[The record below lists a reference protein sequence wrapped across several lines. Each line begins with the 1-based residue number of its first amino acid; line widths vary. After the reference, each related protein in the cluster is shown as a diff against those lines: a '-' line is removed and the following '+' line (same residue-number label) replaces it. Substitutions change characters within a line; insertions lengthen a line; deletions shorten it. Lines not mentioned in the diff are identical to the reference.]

1 LVLTSTTIRVHEL
14 RTRRITLSL
23 LLSIAIC
30 FGVLTGI
37 VEGAGLL
44 IFQKINSARWG
55 PMLHVSAP
63 IVWIAVIVDVLFF
76 CLLGLLVL
84 AAARLWSRVA
94 AVPSLAF
101 VLGMAATYDWLSVTG
116 RLYRLPVLI
125 LAIGVGFASARWAK
139 RHEKGF
145 AHFCRGSA
153 PWVVAMAV
161 LVFAGIEG
169 SQRWAEDAAL
179 AKLPAATAGTPNVIV
194 LVVDT
199 LRADHLSS
207 YGYNRP
213 TSPNMDRL
221 ASQGVLFEN
230 AISPSSWSFPS
241 HVSLVTGLYQFQHG
255 MGNVPHMSV
264 FSGPP
269 TFSDDRTIGEE
280 FESRGYRTAAFS
292 ANRTYF
298 SHSLGF
304 GRGFTHFEDYFH
316 CAADGFVRTLYGRKF
331 SRIYLSR
338 SDKSKPKRVLRW
350 LGWNSLLDP
359 DEEGS
364 GSYGGAE
371 GVRKRASVVNDELF
385 RWIERAQQKHP
396 FFAFLNYFD
405 VHGKYGGPRNF
416 AKPPW
421 PQDSDIDKYD
431 DGIKYVDDMLG
442 QLMAGLQQRGLT
454 QNTIVVV
461 TSDHGESLG
470 QHHLSEHGLA
480 LYWEL
485 VHVPLIFWYPGHIP
499 AGVRVSTPVTNADIG
514 ATLLNELGGK
524 SELPGQAL
532 STLWNNPNSHQAWPA
547 PLSEVAENPYPGK
560 INREA
565 IRQVPTAISGAMKSI
580 VTPQWQLIIHR
591 SRGDQLYDY
600 EHDPAEL
607 KNVADSTS
615 GEEIAR
621 QLKLE
626 IEQRVQGSS
635 APNPGE
641 SPQAIGKEIFA
652 SRSDAAQMAH
662 R

>member
-1 LVLTSTTIRVHEL
+1 M
-14 RTRRITLSL
+14 
-23 LLSIAIC
+23 
-30 FGVLTGI
+30 G
-37 VEGAGLL
+37 EGGGLL

-63 IVWIAVIVDVLFF
+63 IVWIAILVDVGLF
-76 CLLGLLVL
+76 CGLALLV
-84 AAARLWSRVA
+84 AAAQKLWSRIAGIPVL
-94 AVPSLAF
+94 VF
-101 VLGMAATYDWLSVTG
+101 VLGTAAIYDWLSVTG
-116 RLYRLPVLI
+116 RLYRWSILI
-125 LAIGVGFASARWAK
+125 LSLGVGFALARWAR
-139 RHEKGF
+139 RHEKNF
-145 AHFCRGSA
+145 ADFCQATA
-153 PWVVAMAV
+153 PWLAVMAV

-169 SQRWAEDAAL
+169 SQRWAEADAVAR
-179 AKLPAATAGTPNVIV
+179 LPAAAAGSPNVIV

-199 LRADHLSS
+199 LRADHLSA
-207 YGYNRP
+207 YGYGRS
-213 TSPNMDRL
+213 TSPNIDGL

-255 MGNVPHMSV
+255 MGNVPKMAV

-269 TFSDDRTIGEE
+269 TFSGDRTVGEE

-316 CAADGFVRTLYGRKF
+316 CAADGFVRTLYGREF
-331 SRIYLSR
+331 SRVYLSR
-338 SDKSKPKRVLRW
+338 SDRSKPKRVLRW
-350 LGWNSLLDP
+350 LGWNSLLDT

-385 RWIERAQQKHP
+385 HWVDQSRSQHP

-405 VHGKYGGPRNF
+405 VHAKYGGPHGYP
-416 AKPPW
+416 KPAW
-421 PQDSDIDKYD
+421 PQNSDLDKYD

-442 QLMAGLQQRGLT
+442 QLMKSLQERGLSRD
-454 QNTIVVV
+454 TILVV

-470 QHHLSEHGLA
+470 QHGLKEHGLA

-499 AGVRVSTPVTNADIG
+499 AGVRVSTPVSNADIG
-514 ATLLNELGGK
+514 STLLNILGGK
-524 SELPGQAL
+524 SELPGEAL
-532 STLWNNPNSHQAWPA
+532 STLWSDSQRQEAWPA
-547 PLSEVAENPYPGK
+547 PLSELAENPYPGK
-560 INREA
+560 IDREA
-565 IRQVPTAISGAMKSI
+565 IRGIPTSISGAMKSM
-580 VTPQWQLIIHR
+580 VTPQWQLIIHQKM
-591 SRGDQLYDY
+591 GDQLYDHTRDLG
-600 EHDPAEL
+600 ESVNLAGSAP
-607 KNVADSTS
+607 

-621 QLKLE
+621 KLKLE
-626 IEQRVQGSS
+626 MDRRVRGSS
-635 APNPGE
+635 GGAGEAPD
-641 SPQAIGKEIFA
+641 AITRQIFA
-652 SRSDAAQMAH
+652 ARGAPPKSH